1 MCLALLNIFI
11 GCCVVGI
18 SEPKALVVLVS
29 LFPGAGSFVERNQYS
44 LQYVGHGSDVLCSLY
59 SEQFRSFARF
69 FSFFVH

>member
-1 MCLALLNIFI
+1 
-11 GCCVVGI
+11 
-18 SEPKALVVLVS
+18 

-69 FSFFVH
+69 FYIFVR